1 MHKRSLGT
9 NPCGCTPGA
18 IAEGGLWGGGGL
30 QGCKRHPSTSYP
42 SVSMQL
48 PHIPGVGAI
57 RIHTCIH
64 LVRFVCWAVCKI
76 AAISP

>member
-42 SVSMQL
+42 SVCPCSC
-48 PHIPGVGAI
+48 PTYPGLGPSGSI
-57 RIHTCIH
+57 RAY
-64 LVRFVCWAVCKI
+64 VW
-76 AAISP
+76 